1 MTRAEQFRRFH
12 RTPPLLVLLNAWDV
26 ASAKTFAALP
36 GCRAIATTSAAVA
49 RSLGWEDGEQA
60 PVEEMLKV
68 VERIVRAVDVP
79 VTADLEAGYGDPPR
93 TAAAAVAIGAAGI
106 NLEDSHGEAEMV
118 PIDQQ
123 IEIIRATRAAA
134 PTLVLNARVDVFVTR
149 TGGIEE
155 AVERGN
161 AYLAAGADCIY
172 PILAPFETLGPLA
185 EGITGPVNVLA
196 RPENPRLQELE
207 ELGVARV
214 TFGPALASAALAEAS
229 RLAAAALLA
238 ARS

>member
-1 MTRAEQFRRFH
+1 M
-12 RTPPLLVLLNAWDV
+12 
-26 ASAKTFAALP
+26 
-36 GCRAIATTSAAVA
+36 
-49 RSLGWEDGEQA
+49 
-60 PVEEMLKV
+60 
-68 VERIVRAVDVP
+68 
-79 VTADLEAGYGDPPR
+79 
-93 TAAAAVAIGAAGI
+93 AIGAAGI

-134 PTLVLNARVDVFVTR
+134 PTLVLNARVDVFITR

-185 EGITGPVNVLA
+185 EGISGPVNVLA
-196 RPENPRLQELE
+196 RPENPRLEELE